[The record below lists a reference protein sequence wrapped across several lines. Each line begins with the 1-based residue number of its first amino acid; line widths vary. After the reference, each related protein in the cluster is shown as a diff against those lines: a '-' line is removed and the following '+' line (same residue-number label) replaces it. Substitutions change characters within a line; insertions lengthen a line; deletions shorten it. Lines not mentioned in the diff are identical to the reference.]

1 MRKKIHV
8 FSSSA
13 GRPRR
18 RHDRHRGT
26 FLWIAGALVILLL
39 LTAAL
44 LLAAGGGDAG
54 AEQQEYAEE
63 PLEKEQ
69 ENPEKEQENPEK
81 EQENPEKEQESGE
94 NQESADKKRTLA
106 VFGDSIST
114 FVGTMPDGY
123 YDFFPG
129 EGQVTNLE
137 DIWWKRVSD
146 SLDLRLLVNASSSG
160 ATCAGDST
168 SKDNP
173 QVGCDDFR
181 TGGLRGADGER
192 PDIILVYLGTNDL
205 LESVPMGTNDGTA
218 AVAEGEIS
226 SFSDAYT
233 LMLDKLRAGY
243 PEAEIYCCTITQ
255 IGTWGSDGT
264 MIPFVNG
271 ADGGRTAADYGEKI
285 RQIAGNKGA
294 AVIDLYHCGITMENI
309 MEMTSDGV
317 HPNPAGMQC
326 IAQTVL
332 DTVQ

>member
-1 MRKKIHV
+1 MKKKDHVNRKNT
-8 FSSSA
+8 
-13 GRPRR
+13 GRR
-18 RHDRHRGT
+18 RRRKGGRRRAL
-26 FLWIAGALVILLL
+26 LWILGALAVMLL
-39 LTAAL
+39 LTAAV
-44 LLAAGGGDAG
+44 LLAAGGDDAAAG
-54 AEQQEYAEE
+54 RQEYAEKQ
-63 PLEKEQ
+63 PEKVQEQ
-69 ENPEKEQENPEK
+69 ANPEEQSEKVQETGESQEEPENT
-81 EQENPEKEQESGE
+81 
-94 NQESADKKRTLA
+94 QESADRKRTLA

-114 FVGTMPDGY
+114 FAGTMPDGY

-129 EGQVTNLE
+129 EGQVTSVEEL
-137 DIWWKRVSD
+137 WWKRVTA

-181 TGGLRGADGER
+181 TGGLWGADGEL

-317 HPNPAGMQC
+317 HPTPAGMQC
-326 IAQTVL
+326 IAQKVL
-332 DTVQ
+332 EAVQ